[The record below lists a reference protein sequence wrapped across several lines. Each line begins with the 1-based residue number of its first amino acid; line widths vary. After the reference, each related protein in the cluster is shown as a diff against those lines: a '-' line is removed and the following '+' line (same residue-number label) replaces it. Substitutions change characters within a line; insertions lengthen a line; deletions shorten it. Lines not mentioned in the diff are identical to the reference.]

1 MSANFFCSFE
11 CRACCCR
18 AAGSLLAH
26 AQLFVKMA
34 WYGDVRFKQ
43 WAVTEF
49 SVAEKES
56 VTNIHKGLKMYRV
69 LVLLIKALSRWAL
82 RIAGFEEGQLEP

>member
-1 MSANFFCSFE
+1 M
-11 CRACCCR
+11 AC
-18 AAGSLLAH
+18 
-26 AQLFVKMA
+26 
-34 WYGDVRFKQ
+34 YGDIRFKQ

-56 VTNIHKGLKMYRV
+56 VTNIHKGLKIYRV
-69 LVLLIKALSRWAL
+69 LVLLIKALSRRAL